1 MRFTTVDLREQ
12 RALTVLRDGSPNFY
26 MSLGAINAGAF
37 QYVLVENQ
45 FPKARKYQPMMSI
58 VITNNSGENVD
69 LQINGQDYAKLPA
82 GVIWTDTDSPVWSF
96 KITNNDATNVG
107 AGEISVN
114 LSSPPMSQSEYTRYR
129 TLYS

>member
-26 MSLGAINAGAF
+26 MTLGAINAGAF

-96 KITNNDATNVG
+96 KITNNDATNVA

>member
-12 RALTVLRDGSPNFY
+12 RALTVLRDGSPNFF
-26 MSLGAINAGAF
+26 MNMVAIAAGAF
-37 QYVLVENQ
+37 QYVLVEDQ

-69 LQINGQDYAKLPA
+69 LQVNGQDYAKLPA
-82 GVIWTDTDSPVWSF
+82 GVIWTDTESAIWSF
-96 KITNNDATNVG
+96 KITNNDATNV
-107 AGEISVN
+107 AANEISVN

>member
-1 MRFTTVDLREQ
+1 MT
-12 RALTVLRDGSPNFY
+12 
-26 MSLGAINAGAF
+26 LGAIAAGAS
-37 QYVLVENQ
+37 QYVLVEAQ

-58 VITNNSGENVD
+58 TITNNSGENLD
-69 LQINGQDYAKLPA
+69 LFVNAQPYASLPA
-82 GVIWTDTDSPVWSF
+82 GVIWADSDSPVWSF
-96 KITNNDATNVG
+96 KIENNDSTNVA

>member
-26 MSLGAINAGAF
+26 MTLGAIAAGAF
-37 QYVLVENQ
+37 QYVLVEDQ

-96 KITNNDATNVG
+96 KITNNDATNVA

>member
-12 RALTVLRDGSPNFY
+12 RALTVLRDGSPNFF
-26 MSLGAINAGAF
+26 MNLGAIAAGAF
-37 QYVLVENQ
+37 QYVLVEDQ
-45 FPKARKYQPMMSI
+45 FPKARKYQPMMNI

-69 LQINGQDYAKLPA
+69 LQINGQDFAKLPA
-82 GVIWTDTDSPVWSF
+82 GVIWSDTESPVWSI
-96 KITNNDATNVG
+96 KITNNDATNV
-107 AGEISVN
+107 AANEISVN

>member
-12 RALTVLRDGSPNFY
+12 RALPVLRDGSPNFY
-26 MSLGAINAGAF
+26 MTLGAINAGAF
-37 QYVLVENQ
+37 QYVLVEDQ
-45 FPKARKYQPMMSI
+45 FPKAREYQPMMSI

-69 LQINGQDYAKLPA
+69 LQINGQDYARLPA
-82 GVIWTDTDSPVWSF
+82 GVIWADTESPIWSF
-96 KITNNDATNVG
+96 KMTNNDATNVLS
-107 AGEISVN
+107 GEIAVN

>member
-26 MSLGAINAGAF
+26 MTLGAINAGAF
-37 QYVLVENQ
+37 QYVLVEDQ

-58 VITNNSGENVD
+58 VITNNSGENID

-82 GVIWTDTDSPVWSF
+82 GVIWSDTDSPVWSF
-96 KITNNDATNVG
+96 KITNNDATNVL

>member
-12 RALTVLRDGSPNFY
+12 RAVTVLRDGSPNFY

-37 QYVLVENQ
+37 QYVLVEDQ

-69 LQINGQDYAKLPA
+69 LQVNGQDYAKLPA

>member
-26 MSLGAINAGAF
+26 MTLGAINAGAF
-37 QYVLVENQ
+37 QYVLVEDQ

-69 LQINGQDYAKLPA
+69 LQITGQAYAKLPA

-96 KITNNDATNVG
+96 KIINNDAPNVA

>member
-26 MSLGAINAGAF
+26 MTLGAINAGAF
-37 QYVLVENQ
+37 QYVLVEDQ

-58 VITNNSGENVD
+58 VITNYSGENVD

-82 GVIWTDTDSPVWSF
+82 GVIWSDTDSPVWSF
-96 KITNNDATNVG
+96 KITNNDATNVL

>member
-1 MRFTTVDLREQ
+1 M
-12 RALTVLRDGSPNFY
+12 N
-26 MSLGAINAGAF
+26 LGAIAAGAF
-37 QYVLVENQ
+37 QYVLVEAQ

-82 GVIWTDTDSPVWSF
+82 GVIWSDTESAVWSF
-96 KITNNDATNVG
+96 KITNNDATNV
-107 AGEISVN
+107 AANEISVN

-129 TLYS
+129 TLYT

>member
-26 MSLGAINAGAF
+26 MTLGAINAGAF
-37 QYVLVENQ
+37 QYVLVEDQ

-96 KITNNDATNVG
+96 KIINNDATTVA